1 MPALSSSGAKK
12 ARPLH
17 SILTTEVPGQKT
29 FKFPVNLDSTG
40 HYVQFTAY
48 ERDRSAVLNSA
59 RGTLTVGNKLPIEK
73 VLASFFLPMPANLGT
88 AYNADYQNEDLGLLG
103 AFIADNA
110 GTVIDAATG
119 ALASVGN
126 ALTSAVDGQ
135 GSAAIDAL
143 ISGGSGILKAGG
155 TLASN
160 IKTEIGDPQG
170 AGAKAAVGAVLASQ
184 GGGTAK
190 AILAK
195 ERGQAVNPH
204 RVVLF
209 QGVQFREHQF
219 SYRLS
224 PKNADETNIIT
235 QIVQG
240 LKFFMLPR
248 YGGEGKG
255 KFVGRAFLD
264 YPQIFQIKFK
274 NDTHLF
280 KMLPS
285 VLKSINVQYHPMGYP
300 AYIRTEDDVAP
311 VEIEIQ
317 MTFQEIQ
324 MFTKEAVEEESKSI
338 NSRVSSFLA
347 ETDPT

>member
-1 MPALSSSGAKK
+1 MALSGEKAEKPLSALTGGA
-12 ARPLH
+12 A
-17 SILTTEVPGQKT
+17 SNKT
-29 FKFPVNLDSTG
+29 LKFPVNLDQTG
-40 HYVQFTAY
+40 HYVQFTAF
-48 ERDRSAVLNSA
+48 ERKKSAVLQTA
-59 RGTLTVGNKLPIEK
+59 RGGLTLGNKLPVEQIK
-73 VLASFFLPMPANLGT
+73 ATFFLPMPANLGT

-110 GTVIDAATG
+110 GTVIDTATAA
-119 ALASVGN
+119 LKSVGT
-126 ALTSAVDGQ
+126 AITSAVDGQ

-143 ISGGSGILKAGG
+143 ISGGSSIKKGFGE
-155 TLASN
+155 LASN
-160 IKTEIGDPQG
+160 IQKEVGTPQ
-170 AGAKAAVGAVLASQ
+170 AAKAAVGAVLAGQ
-184 GGGTAK
+184 GGGPAK

-224 PKNADETNIIT
+224 PKNADETRMIT
-235 QIVQG
+235 SMIQG
-240 LKFFMLPR
+240 LKFYMLPR
-248 YGGEGKG
+248 FGGEGNG

-280 KMLPS
+280 KLLPS

-300 AYIRTEDDVAP
+300 AYIRTENDVAP

-324 MFTKEAVEEESKSI
+324 MFTKESVEVESRSI
-338 NSRVSSFLA
+338 KAKNDLA
-347 ETDPT
+347 FDESEGPF

>member
-1 MPALSSSGAKK
+1 MANKK
-12 ARPLH
+12 ARPL
-17 SILTTEVPGQKT
+17 SSLLPGTQQNT
-29 FKFPVNLDSTG
+29 LKFPVNLDQTG

-59 RGTLTVGNKLPIEK
+59 RGTITVGNKLPVENIK
-73 VLASFFLPMPANLGT
+73 ATFFLPMPANLGT

-103 AFIADNA
+103 AFIVDNA
-110 GTVIDAATG
+110 GTVLNAATEG
-119 ALASVGN
+119 LRQVGN
-126 ALTSAVDGQ
+126 AITSAVDGQ
-135 GSAAIDAL
+135 GGAAVDAL
-143 ISGGSGILKAGG
+143 ISGGSSILKAGG
-155 TLASN
+155 KVAGN
-160 IKTEIGDPQG
+160 IKDEMDKASDPVA
-170 AGAKAAVGAVLASQ
+170 AGGAVVGSVLAQS
-184 GGGTAK
+184 GIGKAK

-235 QIVQG
+235 SMIQG
-240 LKFFMLPR
+240 LKFYMLPR
-248 YGGEGKG
+248 YGGEGTG
-255 KFVGRAFLD
+255 KFLGRAFLD

-324 MFTKEAVEEESKSI
+324 MFTKEAVEVEVEGVNKAI
-338 NSRVSSFLA
+338 ERTELA
-347 ETDPT
+347 FDEGNPF

>member
-1 MPALSSSGAKK
+1 MALSGAKAEK
-12 ARPLH
+12 PL
-17 SILTTEVPGQKT
+17 SALTGGAASNKT
-29 FKFPVNLDSTG
+29 LKFPVNLDQTG

-59 RGTLTVGNKLPIEK
+59 RGTITVGNKLPIEK

-103 AFIADNA
+103 AFITDNA
-110 GTVIDAATG
+110 GTVINAATEG
-119 ALASVGN
+119 LRQVGN
-126 ALTSAVDGQ
+126 AITSAIDGQ
-135 GSAAIDAL
+135 GGAAIDAL
-143 ISGGSGILKAGG
+143 ISGSSTIYKAGG
-155 TLASN
+155 KIARN
-160 IKTEIGDPQG
+160 IKDEIEAAPDAVAAGG
-170 AGAKAAVGAVLASQ
+170 AVVGAVLAGQ
-184 GGGTAK
+184 GGGPAK

-195 ERGQAVNPH
+195 QRGQAVNPH

-224 PKNADETNIIT
+224 PKNADETRMIT
-235 QIVQG
+235 SMVQG
-240 LKFFMLPR
+240 LKFYMLPR
-248 YGGEGKG
+248 YGGEGGG
-255 KFVGRAFLD
+255 KFLGRAFLD

-280 KMLPS
+280 KLLPS

-300 AYIRTEDDVAP
+300 AYIRTENDVAP

-324 MFTKEAVEEESKSI
+324 MFTKESVEVESRSIKSK
-338 NSRVSSFLA
+338 NDLA
-347 ETDPT
+347 FDESEGPF

>member
-110 GTVIDAATG
+110 GTVINAATEG
-119 ALASVGN
+119 LASVGN
-126 ALTSAVDGQ
+126 AITSAVDGQ
-135 GSAAIDAL
+135 GGAAIDAL
-143 ISGGSGILKAGG
+143 ISGGQTIAKAGG

-324 MFTKEAVEEESKSI
+324 MFTKEAVEEESKGI

>member
-110 GTVIDAATG
+110 GTVIKAATEG
-119 ALASVGN
+119 LASVGN
-126 ALTSAVDGQ
+126 AITSAVDGQ
-135 GSAAIDAL
+135 GGAAIDAL
-143 ISGGSGILKAGG
+143 ISGGQTIAKAGG

-347 ETDPT
+347 ETDPF

>member
-1 MPALSSSGAKK
+1 MALSGEKAEKPLSALTGGA
-12 ARPLH
+12 A
-17 SILTTEVPGQKT
+17 SNKT
-29 FKFPVNLDSTG
+29 LKFPVNLDQTG

-59 RGTLTVGNKLPIEK
+59 RGTITVGNKLPVEQIK
-73 VLASFFLPMPANLGT
+73 ATFFLPMPANLGT

-110 GTVIDAATG
+110 GTVIDTATAA
-119 ALASVGN
+119 LRSVGT
-126 ALTSAVDGQ
+126 AITSAVDMQ
-135 GSAAIDAL
+135 GGAAIDAL
-143 ISGGSGILKAGG
+143 SSGFSSIKKGVGE
-155 TLASN
+155 LASN
-160 IKTEIGDPQG
+160 IQKEVGDPQ
-170 AGAKAAVGAVLASQ
+170 AAKAAVGAVLAGQ
-184 GGGTAK
+184 GGGPAK

-224 PKNADETNIIT
+224 PKNADETRMIT
-235 QIVQG
+235 SMIQG
-240 LKFFMLPR
+240 LKFYMLPR
-248 YGGEGKG
+248 FGGEGNG

-280 KMLPS
+280 KLLPS

-300 AYIRTEDDVAP
+300 AYIRTENDVAP

-324 MFTKEAVEEESKSI
+324 MFTKESVEVESRSI
-338 NSRVSSFLA
+338 KAKNDLA
-347 ETDPT
+347 FDESEGPF

>member
-110 GTVIDAATG
+110 GTVIKAATEG
-119 ALASVGN
+119 LASVGN
-126 ALTSAVDGQ
+126 AITSAVDGQ
-135 GSAAIDAL
+135 GGAAIDAL
-143 ISGGSGILKAGG
+143 ISGGQTIAKAGG

>member
-110 GTVIDAATG
+110 GTVIKAATEG
-119 ALASVGN
+119 LASVGN
-126 ALTSAVDGQ
+126 AITSAVDGQ
-135 GSAAIDAL
+135 GGAAIDAL
-143 ISGGSGILKAGG
+143 ISGGQTIAKAGG

-170 AGAKAAVGAVLASQ
+170 AGAKAAVGAILASQ

-347 ETDPT
+347 ETDPF

>member
-1 MPALSSSGAKK
+1 MALSGAKAEK
-12 ARPLH
+12 PL
-17 SILTTEVPGQKT
+17 SALTGGAASNKT
-29 FKFPVNLDSTG
+29 LKFPVNLDETG
-40 HYVQFTAY
+40 HYVQFTAF
-48 ERDRSAVLNSA
+48 DRKRSDVLDSA
-59 RGTLTVGNKLPIEK
+59 RGSLTVGNKLPVEQIK
-73 VLASFFLPMPANLGT
+73 ATFFLPMPANLGT

-119 ALASVGN
+119 ALASVGS
-126 ALTSAVDGQ
+126 AITSAVDGQ
-135 GSAAIDAL
+135 GGAAIDAL
-143 ISGGSGILKAGG
+143 SSGFSGILKAGG
-155 TLASN
+155 KLASN

-224 PKNADETNIIT
+224 PKNADETRIIASL
-235 QIVQG
+235 IQG
-240 LKFFMLPR
+240 LKFYMLPR

-280 KMLPS
+280 KLLPS

-300 AYIRTEDDVAP
+300 AYIRTENDVAP

-324 MFTKEAVEEESKSI
+324 MFTKESVEVESRSVKAK
-338 NSRVSSFLA
+338 NDLA
-347 ETDPT
+347 FDESEGPF